1 MAKKRF
7 LERFVE
13 ALGPRTPEQAK
24 RAPQQRRTIEFMRG
38 QQQAGA
44 AGAGAGAAAG
54 ALGTYLATRGD
65 DAEEKRAREERAREE
80 RSALA
85 TAPSGRAD
93 DALEQG
99 YPSVTQRRQA
109 MGAYMAEGL
118 PESGEVESGAAA
130 GGRTMRKSAGPYDNM
145 SFNAAF
151 KAARGDDRA
160 TFTWRGNNYT
170 TEMAQPKGEPSK
182 AAVPSKRGTQ
192 YDDEEPVKLRAGG
205 GVRMSRAGKMPALSK
220 MAAPKAGPMA
230 KGMPAKMAKP
240 AALKIARF
248 AKGGEVRGAGVAKYG
263 MRACKKS

>member
-1 MAKKRF
+1 MAKKKVAQ
-7 LERFVE
+7 RFVE
-13 ALGPRTPEQAK
+13 ALRPRTPEQAK
-24 RAPQQRRTIEFMRG
+24 RAPQQRSTIEFMRG

-65 DAEEKRAREERAREE
+65 DAEEERARM

-160 TFTWRGNNYT
+160 TFTWRGNTYT